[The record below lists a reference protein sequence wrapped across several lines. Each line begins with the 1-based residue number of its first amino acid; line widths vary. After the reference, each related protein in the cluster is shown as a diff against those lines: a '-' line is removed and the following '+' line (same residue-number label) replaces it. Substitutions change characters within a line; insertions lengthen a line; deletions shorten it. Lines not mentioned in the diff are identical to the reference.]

1 MVIKRILTLLFTGA
15 ALILLIRA
23 SLIFIDADIP
33 IGSRGGIL
41 NTPLKALEALETQK
55 PQKPQKPQEPQEP
68 QGDPPAGEPQGDS
81 LKRIAE
87 TEQRIARELELY
99 IPPPYEHFLDT
110 ADTVVKIITDNGL
123 TIGAYSLLEQDSRP
137 GIEMAVNGSIENLLA
152 ALTALE
158 TAPRYLRIQR
168 ISAAPKAR
176 NYSASLL
183 ILPAAP
189 DDTPENTASVILS
202 EDSEDR
208 MTSDARRTAR
218 AVFGVRP
225 SPAPRN
231 LPAAPAETVTEPLKP
246 VPASW
251 LSVIGRYA
259 GNQDGYIYALKDDR
273 NGRII
278 PMKVGE
284 SRGEWRLLSD
294 DHSRLIVE
302 AEGERH
308 ILRWGEGG

>member
-1 MVIKRILTLLFTGA
+1 MAIKRILTLLFTGA

-23 SLIFIDADIP
+23 SLIFIDADTR
-33 IGSRGGIL
+33 GGRRGGIL
-41 NTPLKALEALETQK
+41 NTARKAQELQEL
-55 PQKPQKPQEPQEP
+55 QEPQEP
-68 QGDPPAGEPQGDS
+68 RGGPPAGAPRGDS
-81 LKRIAE
+81 QKRIAE

-99 IPPPYEHFLDT
+99 IPPPYKHFLDT
-110 ADTVVKIITDNGL
+110 ADTVVRMIIDNGL
-123 TIGAYSLLEQDSRP
+123 TIASYSLLEQDSRP
-137 GIEMAVNGSIENLLA
+137 GIEMAVDGPIENLLV

-168 ISAAPKAR
+168 ISAAPKAQS
-176 NYSASLL
+176 YSASLL
-183 ILPAAP
+183 ILPADP
-189 DDTPENTASVILS
+189 DDAPEDTASVILS
-202 EDSEDR
+202 EDSEDK

-218 AVFGVRP
+218 TVFGVRP
-225 SPAPRN
+225 SPAPRT
-231 LPAAPAETVTEPLKP
+231 LPAAPAETVTETLKP

-259 GNQDGYIYALKDDR
+259 GNQGGYIYALKDDR

-284 SRGEWRLLSD
+284 SRGEWLLLSD
-294 DHSRLIVE
+294 ENSRLIVE

-308 ILRWGEGG
+308 ILHWGEGG

>member
-33 IGSRGGIL
+33 LGGRGGIL
-41 NTPLKALEALETQK
+41 NTPRKAQQAQ
-55 PQKPQKPQEPQEP
+55 QAQKPQEPQEP
-68 QGDPPAGEPQGDS
+68 QEDSPADDPQGDS

-110 ADTVVKIITDNGL
+110 ADTVVKVITDNGL

-137 GIEMAVNGSIENLLA
+137 GIEMAVNGPIENLLA

-189 DDTPENTASVILS
+189 EDTPEDTPENTASVILS

-231 LPAAPAETVTEPLKP
+231 LPAAPAETVTETLKP

-251 LSVIGRYA
+251 LSVVGRYA
-259 GNQDGYIYALKDDR
+259 GNQEGYIYALKDDR

>member
-1 MVIKRILTLLFTGA
+1 MVIKRTLTLLFTGA

-23 SLIFIDADIP
+23 SLIFINADIP
-33 IGSRGGIL
+33 VGSRGGIL
-41 NTPLKALEALETQK
+41 NTPRKALEALEALETQK
-55 PQKPQKPQEPQEP
+55 PQ
-68 QGDPPAGEPQGDS
+68 GDPPAGDPQQGDS

-110 ADTVVKIITDNGL
+110 ADTVVKVITDNGL

-137 GIEMAVNGSIENLLA
+137 GIEMAVNGPIENLLA

-183 ILPAAP
+183 IIPAAP

-202 EDSEDR
+202 EDSENR

-218 AVFGVRP
+218 AVFGIRP

>member
-1 MVIKRILTLLFTGA
+1 MVTKRILTLLFTGA

-23 SLIFIDADIP
+23 SLIFINADIP
-33 IGSRGGIL
+33 VGSRGGIL
-41 NTPLKALEALETQK
+41 STPRKALET
-55 PQKPQKPQEPQEP
+55 QEPQEP
-68 QGDPPAGEPQGDS
+68 QGDPPADAPQGDS

-87 TEQRIARELELY
+87 TEQRITRELELY

-110 ADTVVKIITDNGL
+110 ADTVVKVITDNGL

-137 GIEMAVNGSIENLLA
+137 GIEMAVNGPIENLLT

-176 NYSASLL
+176 NHSASLL

-225 SPAPRN
+225 SPAPKN
-231 LPAAPAETVTEPLKP
+231 LPAAPAETVTETLKP

-308 ILRWGEGG
+308 ILRWGEDG

>member
-1 MVIKRILTLLFTGA
+1 MVTKRILTLLFTGA

-23 SLIFIDADIP
+23 SLIFINADIP
-33 IGSRGGIL
+33 VGSRGGIL
-41 NTPLKALEALETQK
+41 NTPRKALETQE
-55 PQKPQKPQEPQEP
+55 PQKVQEPQKP
-68 QGDPPAGEPQGDS
+68 QGDPPADDPQGDS

-110 ADTVVKIITDNGL
+110 ADTVVKVITDNGL

-137 GIEMAVNGSIENLLA
+137 GIEMAVNGPIENLLT

-225 SPAPRN
+225 SPAPKN
-231 LPAAPAETVTEPLKP
+231 LPAAPAETVTETLKP

-308 ILRWGEGG
+308 ILRWGEDG

>member
-1 MVIKRILTLLFTGA
+1 MVIKRTLTLLFTGA

-23 SLIFIDADIP
+23 SLIFINADIP
-33 IGSRGGIL
+33 VGSRGGIL
-41 NTPLKALEALETQK
+41 NTPRKALEALEALETQK
-55 PQKPQKPQEPQEP
+55 P

-110 ADTVVKIITDNGL
+110 ADTVVKVITDNGL

-137 GIEMAVNGSIENLLA
+137 GIEMAVNGPIENLLA

-183 ILPAAP
+183 IIPAAP

-202 EDSEDR
+202 EDSENR

-218 AVFGVRP
+218 AVFGIRP

>member
-1 MVIKRILTLLFTGA
+1 MVIKRTLTLLFTGA

-23 SLIFIDADIP
+23 SLIFINADIP
-33 IGSRGGIL
+33 VGSRGGIL
-41 NTPLKALEALETQK
+41 NTPLKALEALEALETQK
-55 PQKPQKPQEPQEP
+55 P
-68 QGDPPAGEPQGDS
+68 QGDPPAGDPQQGDS

-110 ADTVVKIITDNGL
+110 ADTVVKVITDNGL

-137 GIEMAVNGSIENLLA
+137 GIEMAVNGPIENLLA

-183 ILPAAP
+183 IIPAAP

-202 EDSEDR
+202 EDSENR

-218 AVFGVRP
+218 AVFGIRP